1 MRRHIRNDLC
11 RWPFSRRANIRPGGE
26 TGGTR
31 EVLKSKLCQHGK
43 TGQNTYPRPRPAT
56 YEAGAGIE
64 RNASLFLSD
73 DMAHWLEMEI

>member
-1 MRRHIRNDLC
+1 MSHR
-11 RWPFSRRANIRPGGE
+11 
-26 TGGTR
+26 
-31 EVLKSKLCQHGK
+31 K

-73 DMAHWLEMEI
+73 DMVRWLEMEILCSECAVSTQQRGITRDPI